1 MLGLLRGHRLPSI
14 VFLIIYTLLI
24 WSPVLLDLGLSFDAS
39 NKMFI
44 VGNLQLG
51 APLFWLCLFIS
62 CALLLG
68 ILLSRFASKIQL
80 YRERTV
86 LPMFLFATLLPIMN
100 AHHLFN
106 NAVFFGL
113 LVLFCLRKIFNSY
126 SFEKL
131 AYQYLSIGI
140 LISFAGFIS
149 PQAFLLLPTTWF
161 GLLLFRPFKW
171 REWAYLLIGVALPLY
186 FFFAYCYLIRS
197 DLTAFNNIF
206 IPLSYIELHKISA
219 ITLDYVLCAVLW
231 LICVAGMFYVNRE
244 PGLKIVLRRFY
255 ILLAIFC
262 TNIFLIMLLYPARFS
277 YLAILMTIPCS
288 FIFSGILLRMKIK
301 WLASALLWMLV
312 ILALFRHIYPL
323 LF

>member
-1 MLGLLRGHRLPSI
+1 MLGLLRGNRLPSV

-24 WSPVLLDLGLSFDAS
+24 WSPVLLDLGLSFDFS
-39 NKMFI
+39 KKTFI
-44 VGNLQLG
+44 VGTIQSGL
-51 APLFWLCLFIS
+51 PLFWLCLFIFF
-62 CALLLG
+62 ALLLG

-86 LPMFLFATLLPIMN
+86 LPMFIFATLLPLMN
-100 AHHLFN
+100 AQHLFN

-113 LVLFCLRKIFNSY
+113 LVLFCLKKIFKSY
-126 SFEKL
+126 FSEKL

-140 LISFAGFIS
+140 LISLAGFIS

-171 REWAYLLIGVALPLY
+171 REWVYLWIGVALPLY
-186 FFFAYCYLIRS
+186 FFFAYCYIIQS
-197 DLTAFNNIF
+197 DVTAFNNLF
-206 IPLSYIELHKISA
+206 IPLSSIEIHKISGMTA
-219 ITLDYVLCAVLW
+219 DYVICAVLW
-231 LICVAGMFYVNRE
+231 FMCIAGTFYVNRE

-255 ILLAIFC
+255 VLLAVLC
-262 TNIFLIMLLYPARFS
+262 TNIFLTMLLYPARFS

-288 FIFSGILLRMKIK
+288 LILSGILLRMKIR
-301 WLASALLWMLV
+301 WLASGILWVLV